1 MKQGGGGAGWHISS
15 SIFHFPINMLNQ
27 IWITELTLQVF
38 TLPLIGNQIIKRIIF
53 EEITSNQIKD
63 FKKLYMKYMIDIS
76 YGLLVYL
83 SPQKKIGFYVN
94 SQKKYVLRFVNVC
107 TLS

>member
-1 MKQGGGGAGWHISS
+1 MTFQ
-15 SIFHFPINMLNQ
+15 FFP
-27 IWITELTLQVF
+27 
-38 TLPLIGNQIIKRIIF
+38 LPLIGNQIIKRIIF

-63 FKKLYMKYMIDIS
+63 FKKLYMKYMINIS

-83 SPQKKIGFYVN
+83 SPQKKIAINVN
-94 SQKKYVLRFVNVC
+94 SQKKYDLRFVNVC